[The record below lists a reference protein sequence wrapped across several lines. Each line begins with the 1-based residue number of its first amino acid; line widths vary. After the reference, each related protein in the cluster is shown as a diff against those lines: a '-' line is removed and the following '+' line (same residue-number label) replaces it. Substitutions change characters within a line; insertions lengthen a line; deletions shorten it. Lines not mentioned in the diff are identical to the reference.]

1 LLKWPAPYW
10 KHAPLNSAP
19 GTTSTAHPGSPM
31 GLLAVFGSTL
41 FQLSGIFM
49 LSPLILLLLKER
61 EVSTTIASLFAATT
75 WLGIFIVT
83 PFASAITRKW
93 GRRRTMWIAAATPL
107 GAAIG
112 FFFTDNIWIWF
123 ALELVSGMTGS
134 LRWVLAEAFIAE
146 FSPPERL
153 GRTMGIYATMVGA
166 TFIIGPSLLAW
177 AGSTG
182 HVALF
187 LVIGL
192 LSLGLFW
199 TLFIPPIPA
208 THEAGSVST
217 GPRGLWQAVQKHPI
231 LMLAGFIGGFF
242 ELGLASIMPLY
253 GLSMGLGA
261 SAAALLISVSGL
273 GSTLAAIPVGMAAD
287 RFIDP
292 VRGRRTLMV
301 AVTAIALVCAGALPL
316 VEHAIWVAWPVVFL
330 LGAAGSSLYTL
341 CMTDIGAR
349 EKGIALVNCTAVL
362 VLNYTLGGLVASG
375 ISGALIDWSATVAF
389 PAVLILVAAVGL
401 AALLRTR
408 LNPA

>member
-1 LLKWPAPYW
+1 
-10 KHAPLNSAP
+10 
-19 GTTSTAHPGSPM
+19 M
-31 GLLAVFGSTL
+31 GLLAVFASTL

-61 EVSTTIASLFAATT
+61 DVSTSIASLFAAST

-153 GRTMGIYATMVGA
+153 GRYMGIYATMVGA

-182 HVALF
+182 HIALF
-187 LVIGL
+187 LVMGL

-208 THEAGSVST
+208 THETGSVST
-217 GPRGLWQAVQKHPI
+217 GPRGLWQAVQQHPI

-242 ELGLASIMPLY
+242 ELGLASILPLY
-253 GLSMGLGA
+253 GLSMGLGV
-261 SAAALLISVSGL
+261 SAAALLISMSGL

-287 RFIDP
+287 RFADP
-292 VRGRRTLMV
+292 VRGRRSLMV
-301 AVTAIALVCAGALPL
+301 AVAAVALVCAAALPL

-401 AALLRTR
+401 AALLRAR
-408 LNPA
+408 RNPD

>member
-1 LLKWPAPYW
+1 
-10 KHAPLNSAP
+10 
-19 GTTSTAHPGSPM
+19 M
-31 GLLAVFGSTL
+31 GLLAVFASTL

-61 EVSTTIASLFAATT
+61 EVSTSIASLFAAST

-153 GRTMGIYATMVGA
+153 GRYMGIYATMVGA

-187 LVIGL
+187 LVMGL

-208 THEAGSVST
+208 THETGSVST
-217 GPRGLWQAVQKHPI
+217 GPRGLWQAVQQHPI

-242 ELGLASIMPLY
+242 ELGLASILPLY

-287 RFIDP
+287 RFADP

-301 AVTAIALVCAGALPL
+301 AVAAVALVCAAALPL

-349 EKGIALVNCTAVL
+349 EKGTALVNCTAVL

-401 AALLRTR
+401 AALLRAR
-408 LNPA
+408 RNPD

>member
-1 LLKWPAPYW
+1 
-10 KHAPLNSAP
+10 
-19 GTTSTAHPGSPM
+19 M
-31 GLLAVFGSTL
+31 GLLAVFASTL

-61 EVSTTIASLFAATT
+61 EVSTSIASLFAAST

-153 GRTMGIYATMVGA
+153 GRYMGIYATMVGA

-182 HVALF
+182 HIALF
-187 LVIGL
+187 LVMGL

-208 THEAGSVST
+208 THETGSVST
-217 GPRGLWQAVQKHPI
+217 GPRGLWQAVQQHPI

-242 ELGLASIMPLY
+242 ELGLASILPLY

-287 RFIDP
+287 RFADP

-301 AVTAIALVCAGALPL
+301 AVAAVALVCAAALPL

-349 EKGIALVNCTAVL
+349 EKGTALVNCTAVL

-375 ISGALIDWSATVAF
+375 ISGALIDWSASVAF

-401 AALLRTR
+401 AALLRAR
-408 LNPA
+408 RNPD

>member
-1 LLKWPAPYW
+1 
-10 KHAPLNSAP
+10 
-19 GTTSTAHPGSPM
+19 M
-31 GLLAVFGSTL
+31 GLLAVFASTL

-61 EVSTTIASLFAATT
+61 EVSTSIASLFAAST

-153 GRTMGIYATMVGA
+153 GRYMGIYATMVGA

-182 HVALF
+182 HIALF
-187 LVIGL
+187 LVMGL

-208 THEAGSVST
+208 THETGSVST
-217 GPRGLWQAVQKHPI
+217 GPRGLWQAVQQHPI

-242 ELGLASIMPLY
+242 ELGLASILPLY

-287 RFIDP
+287 RFADP

-301 AVTAIALVCAGALPL
+301 AVAAVALVCAAALPL
-316 VEHAIWVAWPVVFL
+316 VEYTIWVAWPE
-330 LGAAGSSLYTL
+330 
-341 CMTDIGAR
+341 IGRAH
-349 EKGIALVNCTAVL
+349 V
-362 VLNYTLGGLVASG
+362 
-375 ISGALIDWSATVAF
+375 
-389 PAVLILVAAVGL
+389 
-401 AALLRTR
+401 
-408 LNPA
+408 

>member
-1 LLKWPAPYW
+1 LPRSPAPFW
-10 KHAPLNSAP
+10 KHVLLHNEP
-19 GTTSTAHPGSPM
+19 TTGATAHPGSRT

-41 FQLSGIFM
+41 FQLSGVFM
-49 LSPLILLLLKER
+49 LSPLMLVLLTER
-61 EVSTTIASLFAATT
+61 EVSTTIAGLFAATT

-83 PFASAITRKW
+83 PFASALTRRW
-93 GRRRTMWIAAATPL
+93 GRRRAMWFASGVPLAAAV
-107 GAAIG
+107 G
-112 FFFTDNIWIWF
+112 FLSTDSIAVWF
-123 ALELVSGMTGS
+123 VLELLAGIAGGM
-134 LRWVLAEAFIAE
+134 RWVLAEALIAE

-153 GRTMGIYATMVGA
+153 GRTMGMYATMVGA

-182 HVALF
+182 HVALG
-187 LVIGL
+187 LVIVL
-192 LSLGLFW
+192 LTLGLVW
-199 TLFIPPIPA
+199 TMFIPPIPTPA
-208 THEAGSVST
+208 EAGNTSV
-217 GPRGLWQAVQKHPI
+217 GPRGLWQAVQQHPI

-242 ELGLASIMPLY
+242 ELGLASILPLY

-287 RFIDP
+287 RFADP
-292 VRGRRTLMV
+292 VRGRRSLMV
-301 AVTAIALVCAGALPL
+301 AVAAVALVCAAALPL

-401 AALLRTR
+401 AALLRAR
-408 LNPA
+408 RNPA

>member
-1 LLKWPAPYW
+1 
-10 KHAPLNSAP
+10 
-19 GTTSTAHPGSPM
+19 M
-31 GLLAVFGSTL
+31 GLLAVFASTL

-61 EVSTTIASLFAATT
+61 EVSTSIASLFAAST

-153 GRTMGIYATMVGA
+153 GRYMGIYATMVGA

-182 HVALF
+182 HIALF
-187 LVIGL
+187 LVMGL

-208 THEAGSVST
+208 THETGSVST
-217 GPRGLWQAVQKHPI
+217 GPRGLWQAVQQHPI

-242 ELGLASIMPLY
+242 ELGLASILPLY

-287 RFIDP
+287 RFADP

-301 AVTAIALVCAGALPL
+301 AVAAMALVCSAALPL
-316 VEHAIWVAWPVVFL
+316 VEYAIWVAWPVVFL

-349 EKGIALVNCTAVL
+349 EKGTALVNCTAVL

-401 AALLRTR
+401 AALLRAR
-408 LNPA
+408 RNPD

>member
-1 LLKWPAPYW
+1 MPRWPAPFW
-10 KHAPLNSAP
+10 KHVLLHNEP
-19 GTTSTAHPGSPM
+19 TTGATAHAGSRT

-41 FQLSGIFM
+41 FQLSGVFM
-49 LSPLILLLLKER
+49 LSPLMLVLLTER
-61 EVSTTIASLFAATT
+61 EVSTTIAGLFAATT

-83 PFASAITRKW
+83 PFASALTRRW
-93 GRRRTMWIAAATPL
+93 GRRRAMWFASGVPLAAAV
-107 GAAIG
+107 G
-112 FFFTDNIWIWF
+112 FLSTDSIAVWF
-123 ALELVSGMTGS
+123 VLELLAGIAGGM
-134 LRWVLAEAFIAE
+134 RWVLAEALIAE

-153 GRTMGIYATMVGA
+153 GRTMGMYATMVGA

-182 HVALF
+182 HVALG
-187 LVIGL
+187 LVIAL
-192 LSLGLFW
+192 LTLGLVW
-199 TLFIPPIPA
+199 TMFIPPIPTPA
-208 THEAGSVST
+208 EAGNTSV
-217 GPRGLWQAVQKHPI
+217 GPRGLWQAVQQHPI

-242 ELGLASIMPLY
+242 ELGLASILPLY

-287 RFIDP
+287 RFADP
-292 VRGRRTLMV
+292 VRGRRSLMV
-301 AVTAIALVCAGALPL
+301 AVAAVALVCAAALPL

-401 AALLRTR
+401 AALLRTGR
-408 LNPA
+408 KAA

>member
-1 LLKWPAPYW
+1 MHNEP
-10 KHAPLNSAP
+10 
-19 GTTSTAHPGSPM
+19 TTGATVHPGSRT

-41 FQLSGIFM
+41 FQLSGVFM
-49 LSPLILLLLKER
+49 LSPLMLVLLTER
-61 EVSTTIASLFAATT
+61 EVSTTIAGLFAATT

-83 PFASAITRKW
+83 PFASALTRRW
-93 GRRRTMWIAAATPL
+93 GRRRAMWFASGVPLAAAV
-107 GAAIG
+107 G
-112 FFFTDNIWIWF
+112 FLSTDSIAVWF
-123 ALELVSGMTGS
+123 VLELLAGIAGGM
-134 LRWVLAEAFIAE
+134 RWVLAEAFIAE

-153 GRTMGIYATMVGA
+153 GRTMGMYATMVGA
-166 TFIIGPSLLAW
+166 TFIIGPCLLAW

-182 HVALF
+182 HVALG
-187 LVIGL
+187 LVIAL
-192 LSLGLFW
+192 LTLGLVW
-199 TLFIPPIPA
+199 TMFIPPIPTPA
-208 THEAGSVST
+208 EAGNTSV
-217 GPRGLWQAVQKHPI
+217 GPRGLWQAVQQHPI

-242 ELGLASIMPLY
+242 ELGLASILPLY

-287 RFIDP
+287 RFADP
-292 VRGRRTLMV
+292 VRGRRSLMV
-301 AVTAIALVCAGALPL
+301 AVAAVALVCAAALPL

-401 AALLRTR
+401 AALLRAR
-408 LNPA
+408 RNPA

>member
-1 LLKWPAPYW
+1 
-10 KHAPLNSAP
+10 
-19 GTTSTAHPGSPM
+19 M
-31 GLLAVFGSTL
+31 GLLAVFASTL

-49 LSPLILLLLKER
+49 LSPLVLLLLKER
-61 EVSTTIASLFAATT
+61 EVSTSIASLFAAST

-153 GRTMGIYATMVGA
+153 GRYMGIYATMVGA

-182 HVALF
+182 HIALF
-187 LVIGL
+187 LVMGL

-208 THEAGSVST
+208 THETGSVST
-217 GPRGLWQAVQKHPI
+217 GPRGLWQAVQQHPI

-242 ELGLASIMPLY
+242 ELGLASILPLY

-287 RFIDP
+287 RFADP

-301 AVTAIALVCAGALPL
+301 AVAAVALVCAAALPL

-349 EKGIALVNCTAVL
+349 EKGTALVNCTAVL

-401 AALLRTR
+401 AALLRAR
-408 LNPA
+408 RDPD

>member
-1 LLKWPAPYW
+1 MPRWPAPFW
-10 KHAPLNSAP
+10 KHVLLHNEP
-19 GTTSTAHPGSPM
+19 TTGATAHPGSRT

-41 FQLSGIFM
+41 FQLSGVFM
-49 LSPLILLLLKER
+49 LSPLMLVLLTER
-61 EVSTTIASLFAATT
+61 EVSTTIAGLFAATT

-83 PFASAITRKW
+83 PFASALTRRW
-93 GRRRTMWIAAATPL
+93 GRRRAMWFASGVPLAAAV
-107 GAAIG
+107 G
-112 FFFTDNIWIWF
+112 FLSTDSIAVWF
-123 ALELVSGMTGS
+123 VLELLAGIAGGM
-134 LRWVLAEAFIAE
+134 RWVLAEALIAE

-153 GRTMGIYATMVGA
+153 GRTMGMYATMVGA

-182 HVALF
+182 HVALG
-187 LVIGL
+187 LVIAL
-192 LSLGLFW
+192 LTLGLVW
-199 TLFIPPIPA
+199 TMFIPPIPTPA
-208 THEAGSVST
+208 EAGNTSV
-217 GPRGLWQAVQKHPI
+217 GPRGLWQAVQQHPI

-242 ELGLASIMPLY
+242 ELGLASILPLY

-287 RFIDP
+287 RFADP
-292 VRGRRTLMV
+292 VRGRRKLMV
-301 AVTAIALVCAGALPL
+301 AVAAMALVCSAALPL

-349 EKGIALVNCTAVL
+349 EKGTALVNCTAVL

-389 PAVLILVAAVGL
+389 PTVLILVAAVGL
-401 AALLRTR
+401 AALLRAR
-408 LNPA
+408 RNPD

>member
-1 LLKWPAPYW
+1 MRRWPAPFW
-10 KHAPLNSAP
+10 KHVLLHNEPIT
-19 GTTSTAHPGSPM
+19 GVTAHPGSHT

-41 FQLSGIFM
+41 FQLSGVFM
-49 LSPLILLLLKER
+49 LSPLMLVLLTER
-61 EVSTTIASLFAATT
+61 EVSTTIAGLFAATT

-83 PFASAITRKW
+83 PFASALTRRW
-93 GRRRTMWIAAATPL
+93 GRRRAMWFASGVPLAAAV
-107 GAAIG
+107 G
-112 FFFTDNIWIWF
+112 FLSTDSIAVWF
-123 ALELVSGMTGS
+123 VLELLAGIAGGM
-134 LRWVLAEAFIAE
+134 RWVLAEALIAE

-153 GRTMGIYATMVGA
+153 GRTMGMYATMVGA

-182 HVALF
+182 HVALG
-187 LVIGL
+187 LVIAL
-192 LSLGLFW
+192 LTLGLVW
-199 TLFIPPIPA
+199 TMFIPPIPTPA
-208 THEAGSVST
+208 EAGNTSV
-217 GPRGLWQAVQKHPI
+217 GPRGLWQAVQQHPI

-242 ELGLASIMPLY
+242 ELGLASILPLY

-287 RFIDP
+287 RFADP
-292 VRGRRTLMV
+292 VRGRRSLMV
-301 AVTAIALVCAGALPL
+301 AVAAVALVCAAALPL

-341 CMTDIGAR
+341 CMTDIGER

-401 AALLRTR
+401 AALLRAR
-408 LNPA
+408 RNPA

>member
-1 LLKWPAPYW
+1 MHNAPTT
-10 KHAPLNSAP
+10 
-19 GTTSTAHPGSPM
+19 GTTAHPGSPM
-31 GLLAVFGSTL
+31 GLLAVFASTL

-61 EVSTTIASLFAATT
+61 DVSTSIASLFAAST

-153 GRTMGIYATMVGA
+153 GRYMGIYATMVGA

-182 HVALF
+182 HIALF
-187 LVIGL
+187 LVMGL

-208 THEAGSVST
+208 THETGSVST
-217 GPRGLWQAVQKHPI
+217 GPRGLWQAVQQHPI

-242 ELGLASIMPLY
+242 ELGLASILPLY
-253 GLSMGLGA
+253 GLSMGLGV
-261 SAAALLISVSGL
+261 SAAALLISMSGL

-287 RFIDP
+287 RFADP
-292 VRGRRTLMV
+292 VRGRRSLMV
-301 AVTAIALVCAGALPL
+301 AVAAVALVCAAALPL

-401 AALLRTR
+401 AALLRAR
-408 LNPA
+408 RNPD

>member
-1 LLKWPAPYW
+1 MHNAPTT
-10 KHAPLNSAP
+10 
-19 GTTSTAHPGSPM
+19 GTTAHPGSPM
-31 GLLAVFGSTL
+31 GLLAVFASTL

-61 EVSTTIASLFAATT
+61 EVSTSIASLFAAST

-153 GRTMGIYATMVGA
+153 GRYMGIYATMVGA

-182 HVALF
+182 HIALF
-187 LVIGL
+187 LVMGL

-208 THEAGSVST
+208 THETGSVST
-217 GPRGLWQAVQKHPI
+217 GPRGLWQAVQQHPI

-242 ELGLASIMPLY
+242 ELGLASILPLY

-287 RFIDP
+287 RFADP

-301 AVTAIALVCAGALPL
+301 AVAAVALVCAAALPL

-349 EKGIALVNCTAVL
+349 EKGTALVNCTAVL

-401 AALLRTR
+401 AALLRAR
-408 LNPA
+408 RNPD

>member
-1 LLKWPAPYW
+1 
-10 KHAPLNSAP
+10 
-19 GTTSTAHPGSPM
+19 M
-31 GLLAVFGSTL
+31 GLLAVFTSTL

-61 EVSTTIASLFAATT
+61 EVSTSIASLFAAST

-123 ALELVSGMTGS
+123 LLELVSGMTGS

-153 GRTMGIYATMVGA
+153 GRYMGIYATMVGA

-182 HVALF
+182 HIALF
-187 LVIGL
+187 LVMGL

-208 THEAGSVST
+208 THETGSVST
-217 GPRGLWQAVQKHPI
+217 GPRGLWQAVQQHPI

-242 ELGLASIMPLY
+242 ELGLASILPLY

-287 RFIDP
+287 RFADP

-301 AVTAIALVCAGALPL
+301 AVAAVALVCAAALPL

-349 EKGIALVNCTAVL
+349 EKGTALVNCTAVL

-401 AALLRTR
+401 AALLRAR
-408 LNPA
+408 RNPD

>member
-1 LLKWPAPYW
+1 MHNAPTT
-10 KHAPLNSAP
+10 
-19 GTTSTAHPGSPM
+19 GTTAHPGSRM
-31 GLLAVFGSTL
+31 GLLAVFASTL

-61 EVSTTIASLFAATT
+61 EVSTSIASLFAAST

-153 GRTMGIYATMVGA
+153 GRYMGIYATMVGA

-182 HVALF
+182 HIALF
-187 LVIGL
+187 LVMGL

-208 THEAGSVST
+208 THETGSVST
-217 GPRGLWQAVQKHPI
+217 GPRGLWQAVQQHPI

-242 ELGLASIMPLY
+242 ELGLASILPLY

-287 RFIDP
+287 RFADP

-301 AVTAIALVCAGALPL
+301 AVAAVALVCAAALPL

-349 EKGIALVNCTAVL
+349 EKGTALVNCTAVL

-375 ISGALIDWSATVAF
+375 ISGALIDWSASVAF

-401 AALLRTR
+401 AALLRAR
-408 LNPA
+408 RNPD